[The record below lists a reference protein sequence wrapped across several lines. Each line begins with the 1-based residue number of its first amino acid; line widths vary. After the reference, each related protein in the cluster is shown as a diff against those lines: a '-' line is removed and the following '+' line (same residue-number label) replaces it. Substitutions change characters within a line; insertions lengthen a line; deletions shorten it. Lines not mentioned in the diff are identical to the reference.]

1 LLLVSAF
8 RLPVALAVIGC
19 GRRATLRPLLRLL
32 ALLLLWR
39 RRLSLSALHPFSLG
53 ARFTRGSAARRR
65 RDRLPNSG
73 WRTGSTL
80 LTFSCA

>member
-1 LLLVSAF
+1 LPLLSTFGLS
-8 RLPVALAVIGC
+8 VARAVIGC

-32 ALLLLWR
+32 VLLWR
-39 RRLSLSALHPFSLG
+39 RRLSVSALHPFSLC